1 MSGTEPQTGR
11 GLLLI
16 ELDGD
21 GGHPAAWRKSRTPP
35 VAGLGPAKLRDSVLA
50 AESAGFH
57 AATFRDGPV
66 AAPASSA
73 AGSAVVGSAVVGSAD
88 NGSAVSGSGR
98 LNALQ
103 RAAFV
108 APLTRS
114 IALVPEVDTVYTEPF
129 HVSTQLASL
138 DYVSRGRA
146 GWLVAAYGADE
157 YGSSQAAAV
166 GREPVD
172 AGRRTREAGASIEVG
187 RRLWDSWEDDAVIR
201 DAGTGRYLDVDRLH
215 YADFEGPD
223 YSIKGPAIIPRP
235 LQGQL
240 PVLAPA
246 GLLAAEALARGAAD
260 ALLVSA
266 PTPEL
271 LAAELRE
278 VGVLLAKDGAARSN
292 TAPNNTA
299 SSNTARN
306 NTASNNT
313 AGNNTAGRNPAP
325 ALVAELDVVLDAR
338 GQAAGTRLAEL
349 DAHAA
354 WRSPRARFV
363 GSAAELT
370 ELLAGLLTVA
380 AGVRLHPA
388 VLDTDLEELAQL
400 VLPELRRR
408 GLLAPVTP
416 DATFRDLLG
425 LPRPVSRYATAA
437 VAVEHSPAVTAGN

>member
-1 MSGTEPQTGR
+1 MSSREGQQPPG

-21 GGHPAAWRKSRTPP
+21 GGHPAAWRKSRTAPP
-35 VAGLGPAKLRDSVLA
+35 SVLGARRLKDTIHA

-57 AATFRDGPV
+57 AATFRDGPWGDGELIEGPLSGGV
-66 AAPASSA
+66 PA
-73 AGSAVVGSAVVGSAD
+73 
-88 NGSAVSGSGR
+88 NGAGR

-129 HVSTQLASL
+129 HVATQLASL

-146 GWLVAAYGADE
+146 GWLVAAAGAD
-157 YGSSQAAAV
+157 GADGQGRAQAAAV
-166 GREPVD
+166 GREPAD
-172 AGRRTREAGASIEVG
+172 SQRSTREAASSIEVG
-187 RRLWDSWEDDAVIR
+187 RRLWDSWEDGAVIR
-201 DAGTGRYLDVDRLH
+201 DVETGRYLDVDRLH
-215 YADFEGPD
+215 YADFQGPD
-223 YSIKGPAIIPRP
+223 YSVKGPSIIPRP
-235 LQGQL
+235 PQGQL

-246 GLLAAEALARGAAD
+246 GVLAPAAVACGAAD

-278 VGVLLAKDGAARSN
+278 VSSGLDAAVSKSR
-292 TAPNNTA
+292 PEKH
-299 SSNTARN
+299 RK
-306 NTASNNT
+306 
-313 AGNNTAGRNPAP
+313 P
-325 ALVAELDVVLDAR
+325 ALIAELDIVLDAR
-338 GQAAGTRLAEL
+338 GQSAANRLAEL
-349 DAHAA
+349 EASAG
-354 WRSPRARFV
+354 WQSPRARFV
-363 GSAAELT
+363 GSAAELS
-370 ELLAGLLTVA
+370 ELLAALLTVA
-380 AGVRLHPA
+380 TGVRLHPA
-388 VLDTDLEELAQL
+388 VLDIDLEELAQL

-425 LPRPVSRYATAA
+425 LPRPVSRYTAPGNAVVGSAGVRTAA
-437 VAVEHSPAVTAGN
+437 ATTGNRRREHD

>member
-1 MSGTEPQTGR
+1 MSGTEPQTGG

-21 GGHPAAWRKSRTPP
+21 GGHPAAWRKSRTSP
-35 VAGLGPAKLRDSVLA
+35 VAGLGPAKLRESVLA

-57 AATFRDGPV
+57 AATFGDGVLPENG
-66 AAPASSA
+66 AA
-73 AGSAVVGSAVVGSAD
+73 
-88 NGSAVSGSGR
+88 R

-146 GWLVAAYGADE
+146 GWLVRASASGAE
-157 YGSSQAAAV
+157 AAAV
-166 GREPVD
+166 GREP
-172 AGRRTREAGASIEVG
+172 AGPARRTREAAASIEVG
-187 RRLWDSWEDDAVIR
+187 RRLWDTWDDDAVIK
-201 DAGTGRYLDVDRLH
+201 DVATGRYLDVDRLH
-215 YADFEGPD
+215 YADFDGPD
-223 YSIKGPAIIPRP
+223 YSLKGPSIIPRP

-240 PVLAPA
+240 PVLVPA
-246 GLLAAEALARGAAD
+246 GLLPPEALAGGAAD
-260 ALLVSA
+260 AVLVSA
-266 PTPEL
+266 PTPDL

-278 VGVLLAKDGAARSN
+278 TAAGLAQGK
-292 TAPNNTA
+292 
-299 SSNTARN
+299 
-306 NTASNNT
+306 T
-313 AGNNTAGRNPAP
+313 AGTAP
-325 ALVAELDVVLDAR
+325 ALIAELDVVLDAR
-338 GQAAGTRLAEL
+338 GQAAGTRLTEL

-354 WRSPRARFV
+354 WDSPRARFV

-425 LPRPVSRYATAA
+425 LPRPVSRYATART
-437 VAVEHSPAVTAGN
+437 AVEHSPAVTAGN